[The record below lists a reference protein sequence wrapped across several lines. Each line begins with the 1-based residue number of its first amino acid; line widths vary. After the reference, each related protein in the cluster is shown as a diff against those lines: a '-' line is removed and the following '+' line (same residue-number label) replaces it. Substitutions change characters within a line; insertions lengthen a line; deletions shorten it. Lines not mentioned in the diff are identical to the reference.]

1 MCGIA
6 GVFNLHVNK
15 LIRVEDLKRMTDTIS
30 HRGPDDEGVWKN
42 DSNNIGL
49 GHRRLSILDLTNKS
63 SQPMHFGSRYSIIFN
78 GEIYNYL
85 EIKESLIKKGVR
97 FITTSDTE
105 VLLHSYILKKE
116 KCLNDLDGMFAFAI
130 WDNVEKTIFLARDR
144 FGEKPI
150 YYSVE
155 NGQFIFSSEM
165 KAIWSYRGHKGLRED
180 KMIKYVKSHQITDQ
194 YDTHSTFFENISE
207 FPNGHF
213 LTLKH
218 GDNINFEKYW
228 KLDKNSFNTFNGDLS
243 EALSQFKKLLITS
256 VKRRMRSD
264 VTLGSSLSGG
274 LDSSTIVELMNQ
286 QLNDK
291 EQKTFSAK
299 FPGFYKDES
308 SYIDILCSKHN
319 NINAFSINPDIEE
332 FQNEF
337 KELVHFQ
344 EEPFGSSS
352 IYAQWCVMKLAKNN
366 KIKVMLDGQ
375 GADEFLAGYLP
386 YYKAYL
392 NQLFWTDEKIYS
404 KELKSYNKLRNFT
417 INHYKESETLRM
429 KLGRLRLKLMNK
441 RSPNNQF
448 HLKEMLK
455 KDLTSTGLRS
465 LLRYADRNAM
475 AHSIET
481 RLPFLNHE
489 LIEFVFTLPDSFL
502 LNNGWTKFILRKSM
516 EDCLPKKIVW
526 RKDKVGFETPQ
537 EKWLRSKW
545 VEEIIF
551 PLSKKLKIENLEF
564 NSSTA
569 DNRWSIL
576 MYHFMTL

>member
-6 GVFNLHVNK
+6 GVFNLHSDKV
-15 LIRVEDLKRMTDTIS
+15 IRIEDLKKMTDTIS
-30 HRGPDDEGVWKN
+30 HRGPDDEGAWKN

-49 GHRRLSILDLTNKS
+49 GHRRLSILDLTKKS
-63 SQPMHFGSRYSIIFN
+63 SQPMHFGSRYSIVFN

-97 FITTSDTE
+97 FTTTSDTE
-105 VLLHSYILKKE
+105 VLLHSYILNKE
-116 KCLNDLDGMFAFAI
+116 KCLIEFDGMFSFAV

-144 FGEKPI
+144 FGEKPL
-150 YYSVE
+150 YYAVE

-165 KAIWSYRGHKGLRED
+165 KAIWSYRGFKALRED

-194 YDTHSTFFENISE
+194 NDIYSTFYDNISE
-207 FPNGHF
+207 FPNGHY
-213 LTLKH
+213 LTLKK
-218 GDNINFEKYW
+218 GDNINFKKYW
-228 KLDKNSFNTFNGDLS
+228 ELKINSYNSFEGNLS
-243 EALSQFKKLLITS
+243 DAINQFKKLLTTS
-256 VKRRMRSD
+256 VNRRMRSD

-274 LDSSTIVELMNQ
+274 LDSSTIVELINQ
-286 QLNDK
+286 QLEGNK
-291 EQKTFSAK
+291 QTTFSAK
-299 FPGFYKDES
+299 FPGFQRDES
-308 SYIDILCSKHN
+308 SFIDILCSKYD
-319 NINAFSINPDIEE
+319 NIKSFSITPDEE
-332 FQNEF
+332 ELKNNFR
-337 KELVHFQ
+337 ELVHFQ

-386 YYKAYL
+386 YYKVYL
-392 NQLFWTDEKIYS
+392 NQLFWSNEQKY
-404 KELKSYNKLRNFT
+404 KEELNSYNKLRRVE
-417 INHYKESETLRM
+417 INHYKDSESIRM
-429 KLGRLRLKLMNK
+429 KLGRLRIKFMNK
-441 RSPNNQF
+441 NSPINQI
-448 HLKEMLK
+448 HLKQILS
-455 KDLTSTGLRS
+455 KDLTSIGLRS

-481 RLPFLNHE
+481 RLPFLYHE

-516 EDCLPKKIVW
+516 ENDLPDKLVW

-537 EKWLRSKW
+537 EKWLNSDW
-545 VEEIIF
+545 VKEIIL
-551 PLSKKLKIENLEF
+551 PISKELKIENLNF
-564 NSSTA
+564 NSYSS
-569 DNRWSIL
+569 DNRWSLL